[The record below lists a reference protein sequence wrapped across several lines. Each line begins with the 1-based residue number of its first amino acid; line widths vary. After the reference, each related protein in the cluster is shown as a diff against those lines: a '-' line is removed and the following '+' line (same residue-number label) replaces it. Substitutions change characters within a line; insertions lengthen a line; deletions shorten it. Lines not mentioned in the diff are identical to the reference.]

1 MNTWLL
7 IAGGILYAAIVY
19 QIWIGKAPD
28 PFPSQYAAQRSVS
41 RKTQPVLYWLAIAVQ
56 FILATVVVYLSFQ
69 I

>member
-7 IAGGILYAAIVY
+7 IIAGIVYAVIVY

-41 RKTQPVLYWLAIAVQ
+41 RKTEPVKFWLAIAIQ
-56 FILATVVVYLSFQ
+56 FILATVALYFSFQ
-69 I
+69 V

>member
-1 MNTWLL
+1 MNIWLL
-7 IAGGILYAAIVY
+7 LISGIVYVAIVY

-41 RKTQPVLYWLAIAVQ
+41 RKTQPVLFWLEIAVQ
-56 FILATVVVYLSFQ
+56 FILATVALYFAFQ